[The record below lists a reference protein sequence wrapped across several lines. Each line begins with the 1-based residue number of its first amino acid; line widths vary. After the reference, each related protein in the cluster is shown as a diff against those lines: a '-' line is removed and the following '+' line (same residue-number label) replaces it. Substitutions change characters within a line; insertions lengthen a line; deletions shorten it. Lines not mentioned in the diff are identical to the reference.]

1 MSLAKPTKKWRPA
14 DIDALLDL
22 ARVMESP
29 NFEIMTWPDLPD
41 LEENGTRIV
50 QMPYPE
56 YNPVVGRIVEMLYES
71 SAYMDPYATLPEDPE
86 VDGRPFPP
94 DYFPRATLNQV
105 RRYLVLC
112 TRGEKFCDGHIG
124 AEFMRG
130 SIPAAFARLRAL
142 RSQMNLLAN
151 S

>member
-94 DYFPRATLNQV
+94 DYFPRAT
-105 RRYLVLC
+105 
-112 TRGEKFCDGHIG
+112 
-124 AEFMRG
+124 
-130 SIPAAFARLRAL
+130 
-142 RSQMNLLAN
+142 
-151 S
+151 

>member
-29 NFEIMTWPDLPD
+29 NFEIMTWPDLPY

-71 SAYMDPYATLPEDPE
+71 SAYIDPYGTLPEDPE
-86 VDGRPFPP
+86 FDGRPFPP

-124 AEFMRG
+124 AEFRRG
-130 SIPAAFARLRAL
+130 SLPAAFARLRAL
-142 RSQMNLLAN
+142 RSEMNH
-151 S
+151 